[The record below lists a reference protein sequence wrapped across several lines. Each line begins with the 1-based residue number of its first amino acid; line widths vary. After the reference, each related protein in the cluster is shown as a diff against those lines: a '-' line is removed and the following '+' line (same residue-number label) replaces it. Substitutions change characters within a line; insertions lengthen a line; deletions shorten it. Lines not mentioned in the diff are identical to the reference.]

1 MEQQH
6 LLLSRFSRVR
16 LFATPWTA
24 AYQASLSMGFSR
36 QECWSGVPLPSPSSS
51 LDVANVNLPWLVM
64 IRKVEAKLFALALQ
78 FLILTLHVL
87 SVYFSLENGTA
98 THSSV
103 PALRILQTEV
113 TGVYSPWGC
122 RVR

>member
-1 MEQQH
+1 M
-6 LLLSRFSRVR
+6 
-16 LFATPWTA
+16 
-24 AYQASLSMGFSR
+24 
-36 QECWSGVPLPSPSSS
+36 PLPSPSSS
-51 LDVANVNLPWLVM
+51 LDVANVNLQWLVM

-87 SVYFSLENGTA
+87 SVYFSLENGRA

-113 TGVYSPWGC
+113 PGVYSPWGC